1 MNATTSLKL
10 FELTRI
16 FIKDKEKAKTF
27 VEKIEANVDDKMEQR
42 HQHLATKSDL
52 AGLKVELM
60 GVIND
65 QKIELK
71 EDIASLQPDL
81 TKSIYLVGLVQ
92 FLAIVASVLAFF
104 LLHRRPLPCD

>member
-1 MNATTSLKL
+1 
-10 FELTRI
+10 
-16 FIKDKEKAKTF
+16 
-27 VEKIEANVDDKMEQR
+27 
-42 HQHLATKSDL
+42 
-52 AGLKVELM
+52 M

-71 EDIASLQPDL
+71 DDIASLRPDL

-104 LLHRRPLPCD
+104 SFLLHRRPLPCD